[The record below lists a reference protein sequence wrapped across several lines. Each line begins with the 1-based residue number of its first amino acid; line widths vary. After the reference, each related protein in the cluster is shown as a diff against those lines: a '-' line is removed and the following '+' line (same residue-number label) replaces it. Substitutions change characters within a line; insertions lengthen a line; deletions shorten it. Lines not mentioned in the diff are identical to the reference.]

1 MAHQTFAS
9 CRCKFKGLLLPGP
22 NFSERRKERVRTSSR
37 WGLEEVIRRGFIALS
52 VVALAHLGRPQ
63 VAPAAGQSPSVTI
76 FVQTVGADSRVTE
89 HRDGDAIPVGAR
101 YRVQIGNLEGGG
113 PVTVKAI
120 LPGGKEQT
128 LISGASASGSSLDLP
143 QGDDWYQ
150 LPREPGD
157 VKIVSAHNAGTTEHL
172 MRAVDTS
179 PDADVRQWNLKGGEA
194 GRSSALPRSQYAL
207 PQSSPDLSSQVSA
220 FTKLASAI
228 ASAREPLLRGGIGA
242 RIFRDAAPGVVLV
255 IVNNGLGSGIILN
268 RAGQILTNWHVVR
281 GAKSIGVILKPPAG
295 QRLRP
300 TDMYE
305 AHVAKYD
312 EVADLA
318 VIELDQAPADLV
330 VLKLRDEGSVEVG
343 STVHAIGHPSGE
355 YWTYT
360 EGVISQVRT
369 DYEWTGEDQLRHKA
383 SVIQTQTP
391 INPGNSGGPL
401 LDEDAK
407 VIGINSFS
415 EAGKQGLNFA
425 IGVADVKR
433 FLSSGGNRSAEIAPS
448 SVGSTPQ
455 RADCELRR
463 YDTVVDQKTK
473 KLVTPIDTKCRGRP
487 NLYLRTL

>member
-1 MAHQTFAS
+1 MADQTFAS
-9 CRCKFKGLLLPGP
+9 CCRKFKGLLLPGP
-22 NFSERRKERVRTSSR
+22 DFSARRKERVRTSSR
-37 WGLEEVIRRGFIALS
+37 WSLEEVIRRGFIALS
-52 VVALAHLGRPQ
+52 VVALAHLCRPQ
-63 VAPAAGQSPSVTI
+63 GAPAAGQSASVTI
-76 FVQTVGADSRVTE
+76 FVQTVGADSGMIE
-89 HRDGDAIPVGAR
+89 HRNGDAIPLGAR

-128 LISGASASGSSLDLP
+128 LFSGASASGSSLNLP

-150 LPREPGD
+150 LPREPGE
-157 VKIVSAHNAGTTEHL
+157 VKIVSAQNAGTTEHL
-172 MRAVDTS
+172 MHAVDAS
-179 PDADVRQWNLKGGEA
+179 PDADVRQWNLKGEA
-194 GRSSALPRSQYAL
+194 RRSSALPSSQYAL
-207 PQSSPDLSSQVSA
+207 PQSSPDLSSQVAA

-228 ASAREPLLRGGIGA
+228 ALAPEPILRGGIGA

-281 GAKSIGVILKPPAG
+281 GAKNIGVMLKPPGG

-318 VIELDQAPADLV
+318 VIELYQAPDNLV
-330 VLKLRDEGSVEVG
+330 VLKLGDEGGIEVG

-383 SVIQTQTP
+383 NVIQTQMD
-391 INPGNSGGPL
+391 L
-401 LDEDAK
+401 L
-407 VIGINSFS
+407 
-415 EAGKQGLNFA
+415 Q
-425 IGVADVKR
+425 
-433 FLSSGGNRSAEIAPS
+433 
-448 SVGSTPQ
+448 
-455 RADCELRR
+455 
-463 YDTVVDQKTK
+463 
-473 KLVTPIDTKCRGRP
+473 
-487 NLYLRTL
+487 